1 MLNFRELAYK
11 NIKEGKLFRSATL
24 HELSPEDQ
32 KLLSDKNIKV
42 IVDLRSPEEIADKP
56 DTQID
61 GINNI
66 SLTLSVIE
74 DAKPVVY
81 RGLELPDLIECYQ
94 QLVAINLKETW
105 SKIFDLILN
114 SDGGIL
120 FHCSQGKDRTGVV
133 CAMILCALGVDKE
146 TIFNDYLLTNQNPVF
161 FGNQNMPK
169 EIQEILAD
177 YFSAKT
183 EYLQASFDY
192 IDKAYGSFDNFL
204 RDCCSLDESK
214 LKQIKERYLL

>member
-11 NIKEGKLFRSATL
+11 NIKKGMLFRSATL
-24 HELSPEDQ
+24 HNLSIEDQ
-32 KLLSDKNIKV
+32 KLLINKNIKV
-42 IVDLRSPEEIADKP
+42 IVDLRSPNEIVERP

-74 DAKPVVY
+74 DAKPIVY
-81 RGLELPDLIECYQ
+81 RGLELPDLIECYHS
-94 QLVAINLKETW
+94 LVAINLKDTW
-105 SKIFDLILN
+105 TKIFGLLLN
-114 SDGGIL
+114 TDGGIL

-133 CAMILCALGVDKE
+133 CAMILCALGIDKE

-161 FGNQNMPK
+161 FGDQDMPK

-177 YFSAKT
+177 YFSAKK
-183 EYLQASFDY
+183 EYLEASFEY
-192 IDKAYGSFDNFL
+192 IDKTYGSFNEFL
-204 RDCCSLDESK
+204 KKVCSLDENK
-214 LKQIKERYLL
+214 LIELKEKYLL

>member
-24 HELSPEDQ
+24 YELSPEDQ

-42 IVDLRSPEEIADKP
+42 IVDLRSPEEIAGKP

-105 SKIFDLILN
+105 SKIFDLLLN

-133 CAMILCALGVDKE
+133 CAMVLCALGVDKE

-177 YFSAKT
+177 YFSAKA
-183 EYLQASFDY
+183 EYLQASFNY

-214 LKQIKERYLL
+214 LKQIKEKYLL

>member
-105 SKIFDLILN
+105 SKIFDLLLS

-192 IDKAYGSFDNFL
+192 IDKAYGLFDNFL

>member
-1 MLNFRELAYK
+1 MLNFRELTYK

-42 IVDLRSPEEIADKP
+42 IVDLTSPEEIADKP

-105 SKIFDLILN
+105 SKIFDLLLN

-133 CAMILCALGVDKE
+133 CAMVLCALGVDKE